1 MRTLTEANQP
11 KVPGEQGPTRDF
23 GGDSPGRFPGS
34 MTWGFENV
42 NIIFWLVVSTN
53 GFQLVWLETPKW

>member
-1 MRTLTEANQP
+1 
-11 KVPGEQGPTRDF
+11 
-23 GGDSPGRFPGS
+23 

-53 GFQLVWLETPKW
+53 GFQLVWLETPNGDVMIENANLPLVGG